1 MLLGFLFMLCPVGT
15 GVALIRRHA
24 RAVPSGPAVRDD
36 VPERLLG
43 WAAGLLS
50 ARRAEWGQAMLGELD
65 HIEGRG
71 QRWRFAAGCAGAAL
85 LLPPWGRAGA
95 AVWGM
100 AAVAAATAGLGGA
113 MVVRYGLGT
122 GGWVT
127 AAVMLI
133 FLAGFAVAASVLL
146 RRPGIALPG
155 LLGGLFVAVAWL
167 AMSGFTF
174 YGVIAPV
181 TAPFTPLLPVIGAPL
196 LVGAVGTLWGGSAA
210 AGRRIARLAALSAS
224 VSLGL
229 YGTIA
234 VAVLGAG
241 GPPGT
246 PGWTVGQNVSDRLAN
261 NITGFLVAL
270 PLMTAT
276 IGWAAAAATA
286 RLGPRLAASVTPP
299 AGQGGG
305 VAAPRGAEPVA
316 RGRSW
321 RRTAYLLL
329 LWAVVAA
336 GVLMAVVS
344 GLRG

>member
-36 VPERLLG
+36 GPERLLG

-85 LLPPWGRAGA
+85 LLPPWGRADT

-113 MVVRYGLGT
+113 VVVRYGLGT

-133 FLAGFAVAASVLL
+133 FLAGFALAASVLL

-155 LLGGLFVAVAWL
+155 LLGGLLVAVAWL

-181 TAPFTPLLPVIGAPL
+181 TAPFTPLLPVLGAPL
-196 LVGAVGTLWGGSAA
+196 LVGAVGALWGGSAA

-276 IGWAAAAATA
+276 IGWAAAAVTA
-286 RLGPRLAASVTPP
+286 RLGPRLAASVAPA
-299 AGQGGG
+299 AGQADG

-329 LWAVVAA
+329 LCAVVAA